1 MKPTIEEIMANEILG
16 LNNWYTLSFEYDWTI
31 EEMRELKQKL
41 NWKVILAFKNNIDC
55 EILDE
60 LISENIIDLSNRSIK
75 SYLLRQKTIKK
86 WFLQKYIQYFDILEL
101 GAFKIF
107 TSKEL
112 INIFGKPSVGDG
124 CTQFCGSD
132 CYPFTVIQSNPNS
145 ISIVVQ
151 EDIAIPS
158 KNFDFYENQKYE
170 YLKNEKGVKYTVKLN
185 KSGKWVS
192 DGMVFSTKR
201 RRKYIDPCF

>member
-75 SYLLRQKTIKK
+75 SY
-86 WFLQKYIQYFDILEL
+86 
-101 GAFKIF
+101 
-107 TSKEL
+107 
-112 INIFGKPSVGDG
+112 
-124 CTQFCGSD
+124 
-132 CYPFTVIQSNPNS
+132 
-145 ISIVVQ
+145 
-151 EDIAIPS
+151 
-158 KNFDFYENQKYE
+158 
-170 YLKNEKGVKYTVKLN
+170 
-185 KSGKWVS
+185 
-192 DGMVFSTKR
+192 
-201 RRKYIDPCF
+201 